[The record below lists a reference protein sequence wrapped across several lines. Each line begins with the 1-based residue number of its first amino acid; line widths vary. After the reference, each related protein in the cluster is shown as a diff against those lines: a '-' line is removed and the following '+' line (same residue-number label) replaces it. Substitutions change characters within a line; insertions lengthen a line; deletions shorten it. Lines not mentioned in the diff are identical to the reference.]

1 MSEGA
6 TCVPAGVSGD
16 IQLHY
21 VDKQHAGRVGDPNPV
36 DSLAFVE
43 IVASIAQVV
52 TALCNHRLRS
62 MCKPGMEAREL
73 GELADVSVS
82 SV

>member
-1 MSEGA
+1 MSEDA
-6 TCVPAGVSGD
+6 TCVPAGVSGE
-16 IQLHY
+16 IQLNY
-21 VDKQHAGRVGDPNPV
+21 VDKQLPGSVGDPSPV
-36 DSLAFVE
+36 DSLAFVK

>member
-1 MSEGA
+1 M
-6 TCVPAGVSGD
+6 
-16 IQLHY
+16 
-21 VDKQHAGRVGDPNPV
+21 DKQHAGSVGDPNPV

-43 IVASIAQVV
+43 IVAQVV